1 MPIDSINPTTGQVLR
16 TFEPLDR
23 AGIQQAIDGAC
34 KAFDSRRSTSAAE
47 RARQLR
53 AIGSTLEQDT
63 ERLARL
69 ATEEMGKTI
78 GAARSEVA
86 KAAAGCY
93 WYAEHGPDLLAD
105 EPWTVQ
111 RARAFTRYQ
120 PLGPILA
127 IMPWNFPYWQVF
139 RFAAPAL
146 LAGNTVL
153 LKHASNVPQCALAIE
168 EIVAQAGCGDGVLTT
183 MLISSSEVDAV
194 IADERVRGVTLTGS
208 EAAGSAVAAA
218 AGRHIKPTVLELG
231 GADPFVVLPS
241 ADLDRAVSAAV
252 NSRILNNGQSCINA
266 KRFVVHKDI
275 AEEFL
280 RRLTEQFKA
289 LRVGDPMDA
298 ETELG
303 PLSSQEAVRT
313 LHRQVTDTVAAGAQL
328 VTGGTPVKGAG
339 NFYPPTVLRE
349 IPLDS
354 PGHREEF
361 FGPVALVWQAA
372 SVSEALSIANDS
384 PYGLGA
390 SVWTTDEAEQ
400 QRCIDEIEAG
410 MVYVNEF
417 TASTPEVPFGG
428 VKHSGYGRE
437 LARFGVQSFTNPK
450 TVWLAD

>member
-1 MPIDSINPTTGQVLR
+1 MPIDSINPATGQVSR

-23 AGIQQAIDGAC
+23 AGIEHALDGAR
-34 KAFDSRRSTSAAE
+34 KAFGSRRSTSVAE

-53 AIGSTLEQDT
+53 AIGSVLERDT

-78 GAARSEVA
+78 GAARAEVA
-86 KAAAGCY
+86 KAASGCY
-93 WYAEHGPDLLAD
+93 WYADHGPGLLAD
-105 EPWTVQ
+105 EPWTVDG
-111 RARAFTRYQ
+111 ARAFTRYQ

-127 IMPWNFPYWQVF
+127 VMPWNFPYWQVF

-168 EIVAQAGCGDGVLTT
+168 EVVAQAGCGDGVLTT
-183 MLISSSEVDAV
+183 MLIPSSEVEAV
-194 IADERVRGVTLTGS
+194 VADERVRGVTLTGS

-231 GADPFVVLPS
+231 GTDPFIVLAS

-252 NSRILNNGQSCINA
+252 HSRILNNGQSCINA
-266 KRFVVHKDI
+266 KRFILHEDI

-280 RRLTEQFKA
+280 HRLTEQFEA
-289 LRVGDPMDA
+289 VRMGDPMDS

-313 LHRQVTDTVAAGAQL
+313 LHRQVTDTIAAGARL
-328 VTGGTPVKGAG
+328 VTGGTPGEGDG
-339 NFYPPTVLRE
+339 NFYPPTVLCE
-349 IPLDS
+349 VPPDS
-354 PGHREEF
+354 PGHCEEF
-361 FGPVALVWQAA
+361 FGPVALVWRAA
-372 SVSEALSIANDS
+372 SVREALDIANDS

-400 QRCIDEIEAG
+400 RRCIDEIDAG